1 MVIDIAHQLYYADVA
16 DPALRDSDQLETLS
30 NKAMDAI
37 YKEHMTAFHKWLP
50 VCDPSLGP
58 KFLYEVQIHYNMN
71 LEPEMFTKKLQML
84 VSACVSI
91 DQKNFGSK
99 SGSN

>member
-1 MVIDIAHQLYYADVA
+1 VVINIAHQLYYADVV
-16 DPALRDSDQLETLS
+16 DPTLRDPDQQETLS

-37 YKEHMTAFHKWLP
+37 YKEHMTAFHKRLP
-50 VCDPSLGP
+50 ICDPSLGP
-58 KFLYEVQIHYNMN
+58 NFLYEVQIHYNMN
-71 LEPEMFTKKLQML
+71 PEPEMFMKKLQML

-91 DQKNFGSK
+91 DQKIYGSK